1 MSQMKP
7 ADVRAIAGKLSVDG
21 VFPETNLVSYGETII
36 VKPGATTSS
45 GRILNGEEVT
55 ALLGA
60 DYVVH
65 PQGIEYGPS
74 LYRLLEE
81 MGGEE
86 IGVELDELEDE
97 LGYDE
102 DGFGVSARR
111 QARIRKRY
119 GKVLS
124 RFKHCRELLAANKG
138 AMRTWEK
145 LHPVGWFVALAKGKD
160 RRVAVRAKKCDRKFK
175 RLVKIW
181 DKMGRKGVDKSGLL
195 SPEKYV
201 RYRLKSASQSKYV
214 VPGAYRTKSRAPRRT
229 TSPKVVYRTRTVY
242 KDRPVYM
249 QQQQQPY
256 RQSYQDPYQDPYY
269 QQSQLPSRIALPA
282 YPQQPQYT
290 ATASADAKRLQQQ
303 AYHMD
308 QRALE
313 QQMANVW
320 SGMPGAYGDSQED
333 LVADLRAETVG
344 YLNGDIEHDYY
355 GNADEELELVFGDD
369 VDSWGIDLSQEDVLG
384 MEDDSDVLGGSGKR
398 RRRPNKKKRRLVKKV
413 SASQLGALASSGPA
427 SHGDGDEL
435 DEFGADVDEL
445 LDSVDEDLDAVDEED
460 GGDAVVEE
468 TADSAEPDSEETDNT
483 HAQVRA
489 KTHEAIQVL
498 LAAPEGESPGKIQQ
512 ALQRYAKKAMKI
524 DKILAKRSDTVG
536 LDYGR
541 VRPKTAKK
549 KGPAVLV
556 IAIKKRPVHTDA
568 VKGEVALYGAEL
580 GYEVPG
586 DPTLLD
592 VFAADLHQVEHFY
605 SPEEALSQVAQ
616 HTEPQDFVGDDE
628 YGRQFQYTVSQL
640 ITQRGK
646 LTGNQRKRL
655 YNRIPQMNRSN
666 LQQLARSRGQRSS
679 KLVRAARQEL
689 RQRNMRRM
697 QRSEALQQRPRQ
709 LPQVPMQRRDRQPF
723 RPHRAQQAPTV
734 QPVSTDP
741 CSPPNTHYTDSSGYQ
756 QRCPSL
762 GYGGDDF
769 PYGDEPPFPP
779 PRRVGPE
786 VY

>member
-21 VFPETNLVSYGETII
+21 VFPETNLVSYGETVI

-55 ALLGA
+55 ALLGS

-74 LYRLLEE
+74 LDHLLEE

-124 RFKHCRELLAANKG
+124 RFKHCRELLAAGKG
-138 AMRTWEK
+138 SGIRWRKEK
-145 LHPVGWFVALAKGKD
+145 RLQS
-160 RRVAVRAKKCDRKFK
+160 RVKKCDRKFK

-181 DKMGRKGVDKSGLL
+181 DKMGRKGVDRSGLS

-201 RYRLKSASQSKYV
+201 RYRIKSPSQSKYV
-214 VPGAYRTKSRAPRRT
+214 VPAAYRKSTSSRRRT

-249 QQQQQPY
+249 QQQQPY
-256 RQSYQDPYQDPYY
+256 QQQYQDPYYQDPYY

-369 VDSWGIDLSQEDVLG
+369 VDAWGIDLSQEDVLA
-384 MEDDSDVLGGSGKR
+384 MDDDSDVLGGSGRR
-398 RRRPNKKKRRLVKKV
+398 RRRPNKKKRRLAKKA
-413 SASQLGALASSGPA
+413 SRSQLGALASSGPA
-427 SHGDGDEL
+427 HHGDGDEL

-445 LDSVDEDLDAVDEED
+445 LDSVDADLAQEDEE
-460 GGDAVVEE
+460 GEVEEAVEE
-468 TADSAEPDSEETDNT
+468 TSAAQDPDSEETDKT

-498 LAAPEGESPGKIQQ
+498 LASPEGESPGKVQQ
-512 ALQRYAKKAMKI
+512 TLQRLAKKASAI
-524 DKILAKRSDTVG
+524 DKIFDRKSDSVG

-568 VKGEVALYGAEL
+568 VKGDVALYGAEL

-628 YGRQFQYTVSQL
+628 YGRQYQYTVSQL

-655 YNRIPQMNRSN
+655 YYGIPRMNRSN

-689 RQRNMRRM
+689 RQRNRTRM
-697 QRSEALQQRPRQ
+697 QRSEGLQERSR
-709 LPQVPMQRRDRQPF
+709 QVPQTPMQQHPRGPWRRRQPS
-723 RPHRAQQAPTV
+723 RSRQVPPVQSAPV
-734 QPVSTDP
+734 DP
-741 CSPPNTHYTDSSGYQ
+741 CSPPNTHYTDASGYQ
-756 QRCPSL
+756 QRCPSV
-762 GYGGDDF
+762 GYMGGDF
-769 PYGDEPPFPP
+769 PYGDDPPFPP